1 MSRRWPGIF
10 TPIEQTQL
18 RRKYRVD
25 GVGRPKFDV
34 RTGLARPGGFTKGRR
49 RAAGQRGPHQG
60 PVAAA
65 RRRAGGRGRRERR
78 RRRAGGPRPR
88 DGRGRAGLRP
98 LVVAGRGRRALGLRE
113 AGSAAGRRRRRGA
126 LRGARRPAGE
136 RRCPSTRRGGSTTW
150 RFTRSM
156 PHRRAPSCG
165 RTRAA
170 APSSAASHGRPRA
183 WPTNRRDTSL
193 RPSIPSPLPTGPWPR
208 TPRTTARATR
218 VARRSAMRRRR
229 PARQWRGRGACARST
244 TRAWRWRRPAPPRS
258 NWRPS
263 TRRRPM
269 N

>member
-10 TPIEQTQL
+10 TPSS
-18 RRKYRVD
+18 RRSYGEN
-25 GVGRPKFDV
+25 GVGRPKFDFH
-34 RTGLARPGGFTKGRR
+34 TGLARPGGFAKGRR

-98 LVVAGRGRRALGLRE
+98 LVAAGRGRRALGLRE

-136 RRCPSTRRGGSTTW
+136 RRCPSTRPRGGS
-150 RFTRSM
+150 RRS
-156 PHRRAPSCG
+156 PRRRAPRRG

-170 APSSAASHGRPRA
+170 APSSAASPGRPRA

-193 RPSIPSPLPTGPWPR
+193 RPSIPSPRPTGPWRR

-218 VARRSAMRRRR
+218 AARRLATRRRR
-229 PARQWRGRGACARST
+229 PARRWRGRGGFARST
-244 TRAWRWRRPAPPRS
+244 TRAWRSPRPARRKS

-263 TRRRPM
+263 TPRRPM